1 MQAAAQQG
9 LGLVAAAGGQ
19 DFHLYAEPL
28 AQLLDGHIIE
38 EGVLLLPQHHAGTPR
53 VPLDSPALALGDD
66 VGRRDEARHADVAAE
81 EVCF

>member
-38 EGVLLLPQHHAGTPR
+38 EGVLLLPQH
-53 VPLDSPALALGDD
+53 L
-66 VGRRDEARHADVAAE
+66 
-81 EVCF
+81 

>member
-28 AQLLDGHIIE
+28 AQLLDGQSSRKVSFSSRSIT
-38 EGVLLLPQHHAGTPR
+38 AGTPR
-53 VPLDSPALALGDD
+53 VPLDSRPS
-66 VGRRDEARHADVAAE
+66 H
-81 EVCF
+81 